1 MLCGGMLVETRSFPK
16 GMTTQSLMDISVKPR
31 VLIADDSR
39 IVRATLIKH
48 IEGMFEFREALDGEQ
63 AWETLLIDPSIRVVI
78 TDLAMP
84 KLDGYGLLQRIRSSK
99 ISRIRDIPV
108 IVVSGSDE
116 NEERERA
123 IAAGATDLI
132 TKGMDTAQLL
142 SRLDIL
148 STLVATQREFER
160 TLEALVQD
168 VSNGSEMPLPPAE
181 TLNAHAEALL
191 TNALKNKKNFV
202 VLGVCIGLRH
212 RDLQGVASTPPARV
226 IDAVGQ
232 LLRRTVRQTD
242 HVAKSGEAEFTLV
255 TGGINFDAARTFAQ
269 RICRAIANTHLVKN
283 ERMSFIASCG
293 LASLSDVDINGG
305 QPSQVA
311 MLAAAHR
318 RALMGLSNGITGV
331 IGSEEEAALRRGE
344 KLQSTS
350 YGTDAADPAPPEL
363 STLVQL
369 IREGREEEISS
380 YLSTLPAE
388 LRTLVDLAL
397 QQNKH

>member
-1 MLCGGMLVETRSFPK
+1 MLAGTGIFPK
-16 GMTTQSLMDISVKPR
+16 GKKAQSLMDIPVKPR

-108 IVVSGSDE
+108 VVVSGSDE

-132 TKGMDTAQLL
+132 TKGMETAQLL

-148 STLVATQREFER
+148 SSLVATQREFER

-168 VSNGSEMPLPPAE
+168 ASNGSEMPLPSAE
-181 TLNAHAEALL
+181 SLETYAEALL

-202 VLGVCIGLRH
+202 VLGVCIGLKH
-212 RDLQGVASTPPARV
+212 RDLHGVASAPPAKV

-242 HVAKSGEAEFTLV
+242 HVAKSGEAEFTVV

-283 ERMSFIASCG
+283 ERMLFVASCG
-293 LASLSDVDINGG
+293 LASLSDGDFKDG
-305 QPSQVA
+305 QPSQAA
-311 MLAAAHR
+311 MLATAHR
-318 RALMGLSNGITGV
+318 RALIGLSNGITGV

-344 KLQSTS
+344 KLQSAH
-350 YGTDAADPAPPEL
+350 YGKDTADAAPPEL
-363 STLVQL
+363 SKLVQL
-369 IREGREEEISS
+369 IREGREGEISS
-380 YLSTLPAE
+380 YLSNLPAE
-388 LRTLVDLAL
+388 LRTLVNLAL